1 MYNIK
6 FYCKQCSICSTFFS
20 EVYVL
25 LNKTREIS
33 VNFFQNPKESMYN
46 YTNWK
51 RLDKVPTHCTVVNLL
66 MFFKV
71 IFEVTKFIKLQTKQ
85 STEIQTV

>member
-6 FYCKQCSICSTFFS
+6 FYSEQCSICSTFFS
-20 EVYVL
+20 EVQVL

-33 VNFFQNPKESMYN
+33 NFFQNPKESMFI
-46 YTNWK
+46 YTKWK
-51 RLDKVPTHCTVVNLL
+51 RLDKVPVHCIVVNLL